1 MASLTGIN
9 AKTGEVVFAKNEQLG
24 MAPASTLKTVTAA
37 TAYYTLG
44 ADHTFETTLYYVG
57 HIDASGTLKGDLI
70 IQGSG
75 DPSLG
80 SDRFPLTD
88 DTALLSSW
96 VKEIGRA
103 SCRDRVCQYV

>member
-1 MASLTGIN
+1 MASLTVIN

-57 HIDASGTLKGDLI
+57 HIEASGTLKGDLI

-75 DPSLG
+75 DTSLG
-80 SDRFPLTD
+80 S
-88 DTALLSSW
+88 
-96 VKEIGRA
+96 RA
-103 SCRDRVCQYV
+103 EERRVGEECGSTCRSRWWQCC